1 MCSTIVCKI
10 DNIRYFSDWMLMSL
24 DKSACRRKLTTVCME
39 IFAPVLIL
47 APFRPRSQQV
57 NLRLGKFR
65 CLDHIIFLKTQ
76 RTKITLGK
84 K

>member
-1 MCSTIVCKI
+1 MCSIIVCEI

-65 CLDHIIFLKTQ
+65 CLILSFFKTQ
-76 RTKITLGK
+76 RMKITLGK

>member
-1 MCSTIVCKI
+1 MCSIIVCKI

-57 NLRLGKFR
+57 TGQIPMS
-65 CLDHIIFLKTQ
+65 HIIFLKTQ